1 MKKIKLLSICLLLAS
16 SFVEAQDLN
25 ISSAGQTGSSGT
37 NWSTSGSNPVIIS
50 VTGTANINTSVISG
64 YLSSGNLT
72 IEANNITISS
82 NINSAS
88 VNNLIFKARGNIL
101 QTIGANI
108 TTNGGDVTY
117 WSDSDAS
124 AQGAICIGNAT
135 GSTSVITNGG
145 AITLSGGANITTGF
159 AASSV
164 GFLPWAAKPYAGI
177 SVFNATLNAQGGNII
192 VRGRLNSQLSA
203 SLSARAVLC
212 STSTVKTSGSGT
224 IAFIGNV
231 GDFMGTNPWGI
242 VIESTSIIETDS
254 GAITMNGTGNTNRVN
269 ARGTVF
275 GASNIQSVS
284 GAITITDD
292 TLGSSANN
300 TGTFI
305 SSSTSFGK
313 GLLASSTSNITISAD
328 KFQFDGSANNFT
340 SSGIITFEP
349 YGDSFRSE
357 FITTGLVFGNQ
368 VQGITI
374 GKAFNHGFITIAS
387 TIDIAGPIRFLNSD
401 YIKID
406 ASIKTA
412 NNIYIESYEEV
423 RQTAAITAAELHLI
437 SGFPI
442 LTNVS
447 NTVSKLIVGS
457 IATPITSV
465 DYVNSN
471 ALIIGNSILGVNSRD
486 AVQIATMSG
495 DLTVS
500 RPVVST
506 QNAVSLFADKDATAS
521 SACSGNATSTGDI
534 KISGSGSV
542 TAAAGFRAL
551 LYSGNQ
557 ASSTGLTTLV
567 GGTSNIR
574 YQIDATTNTAT
585 ISPALNA
592 TGTFALYRETLSFNT
607 SSTTFYNFN
616 SGCELV
622 YYFNRGNTNATSIAQ
637 TSNTGIGGSGAVNIG
652 NVSANQVYTTKQGY
666 SNGGV
671 GSVYEFSTF
680 IKSEF
685 NSGFSAIGFTS
696 VGAQPHANSGNPA
709 VCLGVSVHGGGF
721 IFYNNALSDSGSWT
735 SGGVVNTTINDLL
748 NNGSPDKWYKIILKI
763 TALTGNNYH
772 LRLEVW
778 PSNAA
783 GTLLSGSASAVQER
797 TYTNATIRNA
807 STLYSY
813 FGFGGQRVSNFDNYS
828 MSLQGST
835 VIEAGA
841 PVVVNGTA
849 VLSPVLNNS
858 INIEGNVTDDRN
870 DAVTERGFVW
880 NTMPNPTINDNKIV
894 FGGGLGSFSGTINN
908 LASGTYYL
916 RAFATNTAGTSYG
929 NQQTVIVPVQ
939 PSTILIT
946 QSIGVFNKT
955 CASLASAA
963 QSFFVSGSS
972 LSAGILIGAVTG
984 LEYSLNGISYQSSLT
999 LNPVSGSVASTQ
1011 VYVRM
1016 TSAQTS
1022 SFSGFITI
1030 SSSGALGYSIATQ
1043 GTYSN
1048 ALAIITQPTVLSS
1061 SVCQNQVGE
1070 TISFATAGSYY
1081 TVRWYRNSSNSYS
1094 GATLI
1099 SGATSSSLQLATTTS
1114 RINFYFAELTSTTSS
1129 CTANTQIVTQ
1139 TVTPLLSN
1147 ISSISGPTNLAS
1159 TVTTATYSV
1168 TAVSGASSYV
1178 WNLPSGLTL
1187 TSQTGR
1193 SVTVAV
1199 SSSFVSGLLT
1209 VKAVNDCGETLVRST
1224 TVRKAA
1230 VLVGGV
1236 AFNVTGNSIICTNAT
1251 QTYTATT
1258 VAGGVYSWTV
1268 PTGVTILSGQGT
1280 NAITV
1285 STDVDFTSGR
1295 INTICNTSGL
1305 TLKATIFVAGIA
1317 KPSSIT
1323 GITNLCGITSATYSV
1338 VDGAGFTYTWSVPSG
1353 MVITSGE
1360 GSSSIIVS
1368 VAEGTSGIIRV
1379 RAQSVCGFSSAR
1391 MLTVSAFPILGRI
1404 SGITRVCG
1412 AVEAT
1417 FDTSGNPISNN
1428 PLSTYTYSV
1437 AAVSGVTSYNWTVP
1451 SGATILTGQGANSIT
1466 VSYNLTTFESGLISV
1481 EGVNSCGIAG
1491 LQNINVSTATGTI
1504 TGPTS
1509 LCPLTSA
1516 TYNVPLDLGTD
1527 FVWTLPQGM
1536 TVTGGAGTANITVS
1550 ITHPINFDHSN
1561 QVSVSFTTG
1570 CGGTRTLGLSVN
1582 CSDYT
1587 NLASAFCGATIDH
1600 GDRVSPIGVT
1610 GATGYKFNIY
1620 NADGTTMLASIE
1632 NFHHRFSFTQMN
1644 FTFGATYQ
1652 VRVQVK
1658 RGSVYGAEGAACAVT
1673 LREVPTT
1680 TLASYQCGET
1690 INYND
1695 RVYPIGVSGATGYKF
1710 NIYNADGTT
1719 ILGTVEN
1726 PYHGFSFTQMNFTF
1740 GAAYQVRVQ
1749 VKRGSVY
1756 GAEGAACA
1764 VTLSVFPITT
1774 LASYQCGEIVN
1785 HNDRVYP
1792 IGVSG
1797 ATGYKFNIY
1806 NADGTTMLATIE
1818 NPYHSF
1824 SFAQMDFTP
1833 GATYQVKVQVKRGSA
1848 YGAEGAACSITIFGG
1863 TYERQQVQENNNKE
1877 GIVSLVPSAL
1887 TAYPNPFTTSFVILP
1902 IAGESAAVSY
1912 QIYDVTGK
1920 LLENREMN
1928 ASDIKTHAIAE
1939 NYAIGVYIVIIRQGT
1954 TNQTFKMI
1962 KQ

>member
-1 MKKIKLLSICLLLAS
+1 LGNITLANNNAINTTNGSTAANRSGGGKIVLAGGADDGSNGGSSADGIPDAYAFSTTEAGIWLGTSSGNSTQFYSGGGDVIVRGKSTMSGAPNLRFMTGLYSFGILVINSGTGTIRLEGQSNNYFGINFVDPVSNLPTGTKHLELISAATTGNAIYVSGESNTASGLVFNFNNPKEVLATAGGNIFIKGVGGGFFDGIFMQNLDVLANSGNITLEGGTKGILIRDWNNNFGFRTGSSITAS
-16 SFVEAQDLN
+16 SSNIKFTTDQLN
-25 ISSAGQTGSSGT
+25 VTALTAGFSTNFNTTGAVTIEPFSNSFNSAVTFPIANLTMGSGVSGLTIGKPTNTSNVTISSATTIAGPITAYGGNININENLNTTAGNAGGDILLKASADITLAANKSITTSGGDVILWANSDAGLLNGSISLRNTSSITTGSNTVAGGNVWIGGGADGATWNGISVGNGYAVPGTSFAPSNGGTPISGGIYLEKTAISTFGGHIKLAADASTSVFGIVTYGANTFDALTGSIDFEGIASSSSSTNSAGILFGLHDISIAANNTLRTSGAGTAIKLTGFGRGSGDAIAVSGLLQLNSSGT
-37 NWSTSGSNPVIIS
+37 GAIELYGTAHGTGRSIVAGNYYHGIINAYSASGIISLNGGSRGIFVALRVIPGATSGPSRINLGEGGTITSSTSNVVLTGDRLTLVESGIGVQTTGTVTVEPFSNSFTSAVTFPIANLTMGSGVSGLTIGKTTN
-50 VTGTANINTSVISG
+50 TANITVAAATTIAGPISVYGGTLAINGALTATNSNITLAATTAVTQTAALTANNLE
-64 YLSSGNLT
+64 LSRAGTFTLTNVSNNVATIAGGTTLAKLGSLNYVDSNALT
-72 IEANNITISS
+72 IGEITNAGI
-82 NINSAS
+82 IAS
-88 VNNLIFKARGNIL
+88 GKIRVETLVNNLTLSRNVATDNTATDAIIL
-101 QTIGANI
+101 NAGKSTA
-108 TTNGGDVTY
+108 
-117 WSDSDAS
+117 
-124 AQGAICIGNAT
+124 IGNAT
-135 GSTSVITNGG
+135 GGDIIVSGTPTITKGTNG
-145 AITLSGGANITTGF
+145 
-159 AASSV
+159 
-164 GFLPWAAKPYAGI
+164 
-177 SVFNATLNAQGGNII
+177 I
-192 VRGRLNSQLSA
+192 VRLFSGSNANSTGLTSLVGGSANTRSGFDETSA
-203 SLSARAVLC
+203 SFTPALVAGSNYALFRAAATAPVVL
-212 STSTVKTSGSGT
+212 T
-224 IAFIGNV
+224 
-231 GDFMGTNPWGI
+231 
-242 VIESTSIIETDS
+242 
-254 GAITMNGTGNTNRVN
+254 
-269 ARGTVF
+269 
-275 GASNIQSVS
+275 
-284 GAITITDD
+284 
-292 TLGSSANN
+292 
-300 TGTFI
+300 
-305 SSSTSFGK
+305 
-313 GLLASSTSNITISAD
+313 ASSTSASSVVTVNGNITAD
-328 KFQFDGSANNFT
+328 
-340 SSGIITFEP
+340 
-349 YGDSFRSE
+349 
-357 FITTGLVFGNQ
+357 
-368 VQGITI
+368 
-374 GKAFNHGFITIAS
+374 
-387 TIDIAGPIRFLNSD
+387 
-401 YIKID
+401 
-406 ASIKTA
+406 
-412 NNIYIESYEEV
+412 
-423 RQTAAITAAELHLI
+423 
-437 SGFPI
+437 
-442 LTNVS
+442 
-447 NTVSKLIVGS
+447 
-457 IATPITSV
+457 
-465 DYVNSN
+465 
-471 ALIIGNSILGVNSRD
+471 
-486 AVQIATMSG
+486 
-495 DLTVS
+495 
-500 RPVVST
+500 
-506 QNAVSLFADKDATAS
+506 
-521 SACSGNATSTGDI
+521 
-534 KISGSGSV
+534 
-542 TAAAGFRAL
+542 
-551 LYSGNQ
+551 
-557 ASSTGLTTLV
+557 
-567 GGTSNIR
+567 
-574 YQIDATTNTAT
+574 
-585 ISPALNA
+585 
-592 TGTFALYRETLSFNT
+592 
-607 SSTTFYNFN
+607 
-616 SGCELV
+616 
-622 YYFNRGNTNATSIAQ
+622 
-637 TSNTGIGGSGAVNIG
+637 
-652 NVSANQVYTTKQGY
+652 
-666 SNGGV
+666 
-671 GSVYEFSTF
+671 
-680 IKSEF
+680 
-685 NSGFSAIGFTS
+685 
-696 VGAQPHANSGNPA
+696 
-709 VCLGVSVHGGGF
+709 
-721 IFYNNALSDSGSWT
+721 
-735 SGGVVNTTINDLL
+735 
-748 NNGSPDKWYKIILKI
+748 NGS
-763 TALTGNNYH
+763 
-772 LRLEVW
+772 
-778 PSNAA
+778 
-783 GTLLSGSASAVQER
+783 
-797 TYTNATIRNA
+797 
-807 STLYSY
+807 
-813 FGFGGQRVSNFDNYS
+813 
-828 MSLQGST
+828 
-835 VIEAGA
+835 
-841 PVVVNGTA
+841 
-849 VLSPVLNNS
+849 
-858 INIEGNVTDDRN
+858 
-870 DAVTERGFVW
+870 AVTERGFVYS
-880 NTMPNPTINDNKIV
+880 TTTAPTISDTKIV
-894 FGGGLGSFSGTINN
+894 AGSGTGAFSGVTPT
-908 LASGTYYL
+908 LVTGTYYF
-916 RAFATNTAGTSYG
+916 RAFATNSIGTSYG
-929 NQQTVIVPVQ
+929 AEVTQ
-939 PSTILIT
+939 TILSAPT
-946 QSIGVFNKT
+946 
-955 CASLASAA
+955 AAA
-963 QSFFVSGSS
+963 QSFCAGATVNDLVATGTDLKWYSASTGGSALVSTTVLTAATYYVSQTVSGVESVRTEVV
-972 LSAGILIGAVTG
+972 VT
-984 LEYSLNGISYQSSLT
+984 
-999 LNPVSGSVASTQ
+999 
-1011 VYVRM
+1011 
-1016 TSAQTS
+1016 
-1022 SFSGFITI
+1022 
-1030 SSSGALGYSIATQ
+1030 
-1043 GTYSN
+1043 
-1048 ALAIITQPTVLSS
+1048 
-1061 SVCQNQVGE
+1061 
-1070 TISFATAGSYY
+1070 FA
-1081 TVRWYRNSSNSYS
+1081 
-1094 GATLI
+1094 
-1099 SGATSSSLQLATTTS
+1099 
-1114 RINFYFAELTSTTSS
+1114 
-1129 CTANTQIVTQ
+1129 
-1139 TVTPLLSN
+1139 PLLSN

-1159 TVTTATYSV
+1159 AVTTATYSV

-1632 NFHHRFSFTQMN
+1632 NFHHGFSFTQMN

-1797 ATGYKFNIY
+1797 ATRYKFNIY

-1833 GATYQVKVQVKRGSA
+1833 GTTYQVRIQVKQGSA

-1877 GIVSLVPSAL
+1877 GIVSLVPSVL

-1920 LLENREMN
+1920 LLENREIN